1 MKCKDKR
8 CLSVGQNSFYGYG
21 QKKITIDDVANALGV
36 SKTTVSRAVSGKG
49 RVGESTR
56 NRVLNYIAE
65 NNYKPNLIAKSLA
78 ESKTFNIA
86 VVIPGDYNLVDLP
99 FFQKCLMGIS
109 EFASTFNYDVLMCV
123 CYENDLS
130 QLERIIDNHKVDG
143 VILTRTLVDDKPEKY
158 LIEKGV
164 PFVVIGTSLNDDV
177 IQVDNDHRSACKEMT
192 SLMLMKGYKRIGL
205 IGGDESHIVTLSRYS
220 GYEDALLEA
229 GIHVDKQIVHL
240 NVLTNIVA
248 EKSALELVDKH
259 VDAIICM
266 DDTICSYVLKA
277 FYSKGIRVPEDVKL
291 LSFYNSMILENR
303 NISITT
309 LQFDV
314 KELGVE
320 TCKVLINYL
329 NGATIEKKTL
339 LRYEVIL
346 KESTK

>member
-1 MKCKDKR
+1 MGF
-8 CLSVGQNSFYGYG
+8 LGQNSFYGYG

-56 NRVLNYIAE
+56 NRVLSYIEE

-99 FFQKCLMGIS
+99 FFQKCLLGIS

-123 CYENDLS
+123 CYENDMS

-143 VILTRTLVDDKPEKY
+143 VILTRTLVEDKPEKY

-164 PFVVIGTSLNDDV
+164 PFVVIGTSLNKEV
-177 IQVDNDHRSACKEMT
+177 IQVDHDHRSACKELT
-192 SLMLMKGYKRIGL
+192 SLMIMKGYKRIGL
-205 IGGDESHIVTLSRYS
+205 IGGDESHMVTISRYA

-229 GIHVDKQIVHL
+229 GVHVDKQIVSL
-240 NVLTNIVA
+240 NVQTSIVA
-248 EKSALELVDKH
+248 EKSAMELMDKH

-266 DDTICSYVLKA
+266 DDSICSYVLNA
-277 FYSKGIRVPEDVKL
+277 FHNKGIRVPEDVKL
-291 LSFYNSMILENR
+291 LSFYNSMMLENR
-303 NISITT
+303 NISVTT

-320 TCKVLINYL
+320 TCKVLIQSL
-329 NGATIEKKTL
+329 NGTEIEKKTL
-339 LRYEVIL
+339 LKYEVIL